1 MWEVVADRL
10 NALKT
15 VVEVSAAAALHV
27 DTMIGIKKKT
37 EINTVV
43 V

>member
-1 MWEVVADRL
+1 MLEDVADRL

-15 VVEVSAAAALHV
+15 VVEVSVAAALHA
-27 DTMIGIKKKT
+27 DTMKEGKKIQ
-37 EINTVV
+37 INTVV